1 MLTTSPDSG
10 IAGPDSGTAGPDG
23 GIAGLRRAAVAACL
37 ALLLPAGDPAAAAAA
52 SVAERLSA
60 AALARTEARVTYDP
74 AYVRLA
80 YPGGDVAADRGVCA
94 DVVVRAYRAIGID
107 LQQRVHE
114 DMTAAFD
121 AYPKRWGL
129 TRPDSNIDHRR
140 VPNLEAFL
148 RRQGAA
154 LAITEDAGDYG
165 PGDVVAWNL
174 RGSSG
179 FLPHIGIVTDRLAAS
194 GRPQVVHNIGAGPKL
209 EDVLFAWPVTGHYR
223 WLPESVIAGN

>member
-1 MLTTSPDSG
+1 M
-10 IAGPDSGTAGPDG
+10 
-23 GIAGLRRAAVAACL
+23 
-37 ALLLPAGDPAAAAAA
+37 ALLVMALLVMAPPGAGRAEAPPCAPLADA
-52 SVAERLSA
+52 AERLSA
-60 AALARTEARVTYDP
+60 AALARTAARVTYDP

-80 YPGGDVAADRGVCA
+80 YPGGDVPADRGVCA
-94 DVVVRAYRAIGID
+94 DVIIRAYRALGID

-121 AYPKRWGL
+121 AYPKLWGL

-154 LAITEDAGDYG
+154 LRVTDDPADYR

-174 RGSSG
+174 RGDANGRGG
-179 FLPHIGIVTDRLAAS
+179 FLPHIGIVTDRRAPS

-209 EDVLFAWPVTGHYR
+209 EDVLFAWPITGHYR
-223 WLPESVIAGN
+223 WLPESAPAGN